1 MNLVRKMLL
10 GSAGVATLLTA
21 TLPVSAANID
31 APVSV
36 SGQTDMALEQV
47 ADGHRRRWRRH
58 DNIDG
63 GDILTGIGILAGI
76 AIIAGAASDADRNDR
91 RRDDRPVYRDD
102 APVRYDNQSNT
113 NSGNDVGTAV
123 SACTDA
129 AERSAGNGA
138 RVREI
143 GSVTR
148 DGSGWRVDGSLDGRD
163 NSSFTCTAT
172 DGRVDDV
179 RINGRI

>member
-1 MNLVRKMLL
+1 MSNFGKMAL
-10 GSAGVATLLTA
+10 SVAGIATLMA
-21 TLPVSAANID
+21 AAMPVSAANMN

-36 SGQTDMALEQV
+36 SGHNDIAMEQA

-58 DNIDG
+58 DNVDG
-63 GDILTGIGILAGI
+63 GDILAGIGILAGI
-76 AIIAGAASDADRNDR
+76 AIIAGAASDADRSDR
-91 RRDDRPVYRDD
+91 RRNDGPVYRND
-102 APVRYDNQSNT
+102 APERYDDRSSN
-113 NSGNDVGTAV
+113 SAGNDVGSAV
-123 SACTDA
+123 SACSDA

-148 DGSGWRVDGSLDGRD
+148 EGNGWRVDGSLDGRD
-163 NSSFTCTAT
+163 NDRFTCTAT
-172 DGRVDDV
+172 NGRVDDV